1 MDPDITPQRPRRALG
16 DLTQSGVSPVR
27 TDPAPPCL
35 VLINSSHPEAI
46 GKALRLDREEM
57 TIGRSNEAS
66 FSIEDPNISR
76 LHARIA
82 HAPTGSWVVSDLGS
96 MNGTFLNGRLIATAE
111 LKPGD
116 RLQLG
121 AQTTLRFSLQEGLE
135 DGEERLRRA
144 LLAAGVGTWEWEA
157 SSGAFVL
164 SDTAQ
169 LLLWGA
175 AVPASGV
182 RDLWL
187 MVKPEDRD
195 SLRAH
200 LERAIVQATS
210 CEAEC
215 RLDSPSGERWVSLR
229 GEVFR
234 DLSGLPV
241 RLAGTMMDVSQR
253 KRAEFELRRQALM
266 FDSLS
271 DGVVVLDLEGR
282 VLDWNAAARRL
293 FGWEKS
299 EVLGR
304 TPEELFL
311 PEGAREGLW
320 KPMLA
325 GVSAS
330 GRWACELALKR
341 KQGGTCLVEVVAVPL
356 RDAEGRPMACIAVHR
371 DIGERRDLEARLHL
385 AERLSSLGMLAAGMA
400 HEINNPLAYVKSNL
414 ECAIDEADRL
424 QAAGKLEPGSELPQ
438 QLREAHQGAER
449 IRLVVQ
455 DLSTFSKRR
464 ESDLVEG
471 VDVNRS
477 MKFAVRIA
485 ENELKHRA
493 RLVLQLGEVPLA
505 RANEARLGQVFLNL
519 IINAAQAIPAG
530 AAERNE
536 IRLGSRWDPARQ
548 RIILEVADTG
558 SGIEQR
564 HLQHVFEPF
573 FTTRRASGGTGL
585 GLSICHRIITG
596 FGGEIGV
603 ESELGKGTRFE
614 IALPAAPVADE
625 APTPADGATT
635 LRRARVL
642 IIDDEPLVGAA
653 ARRAVGAEHEVLVA
667 TRAAEALER
676 IRAGERYD
684 VILCDLMMPEITGAE
699 LHGLLSASN
708 VDQARRMVFMT
719 GAAFTEE
726 SRRFLEEGGR
736 AWLSKPFVVDEVRAA
751 LARVL
756 AARS

>member
-1 MDPDITPQRPRRALG
+1 
-16 DLTQSGVSPVR
+16 
-27 TDPAPPCL
+27 
-35 VLINSSHPEAI
+35 
-46 GKALRLDREEM
+46 
-57 TIGRSNEAS
+57 
-66 FSIEDPNISR
+66 
-76 LHARIA
+76 
-82 HAPTGSWVVSDLGS
+82 
-96 MNGTFLNGRLIATAE
+96 
-111 LKPGD
+111 
-116 RLQLG
+116 
-121 AQTTLRFSLQEGLE
+121 
-135 DGEERLRRA
+135 
-144 LLAAGVGTWEWEA
+144 
-157 SSGAFVL
+157 
-164 SDTAQ
+164 
-169 LLLWGA
+169 
-175 AVPASGV
+175 
-182 RDLWL
+182 
-187 MVKPEDRD
+187 
-195 SLRAH
+195 
-200 LERAIVQATS
+200 
-210 CEAEC
+210 
-215 RLDSPSGERWVSLR
+215 
-229 GEVFR
+229 
-234 DLSGLPV
+234 
-241 RLAGTMMDVSQR
+241 
-253 KRAEFELRRQALM
+253 
-266 FDSLS
+266 
-271 DGVVVLDLEGR
+271 
-282 VLDWNAAARRL
+282 
-293 FGWEKS
+293 
-299 EVLGR
+299 
-304 TPEELFL
+304 
-311 PEGAREGLW
+311 
-320 KPMLA
+320 
-325 GVSAS
+325 
-330 GRWACELALKR
+330 
-341 KQGGTCLVEVVAVPL
+341 
-356 RDAEGRPMACIAVHR
+356 
-371 DIGERRDLEARLHL
+371 
-385 AERLSSLGMLAAGMA
+385 
-400 HEINNPLAYVKSNL
+400 
-414 ECAIDEADRL
+414 
-424 QAAGKLEPGSELPQ
+424 
-438 QLREAHQGAER
+438 
-449 IRLVVQ
+449 
-455 DLSTFSKRR
+455 
-464 ESDLVEG
+464 
-471 VDVNRS
+471 
-477 MKFAVRIA
+477 
-485 ENELKHRA
+485 
-493 RLVLQLGEVPLA
+493 
-505 RANEARLGQVFLNL
+505 VFLNL